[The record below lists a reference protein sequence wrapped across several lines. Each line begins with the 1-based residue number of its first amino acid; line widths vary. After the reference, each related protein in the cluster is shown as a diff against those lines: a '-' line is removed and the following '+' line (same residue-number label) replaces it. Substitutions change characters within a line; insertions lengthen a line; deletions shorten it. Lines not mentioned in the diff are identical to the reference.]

1 MSCASPLDLQTL
13 ADYWA
18 GELDAAAEE
27 RVEEHLLGCSECSAL
42 LEWLASAVDGVKQL
56 VRGGVPRQVLSPD
69 FVEQLKASGL
79 RAREYAPPAGG
90 EVQCTIAPDDDLLIA
105 HLRADLEAAKQLDI
119 VICGED
125 GTEFMRMPDVPFA
138 PSSGEVIFNE
148 PAPSAKQMPT
158 NVLRVKLVEP
168 GDAGDRLVA
177 EYTFDHSRWDD
188 SPANPNRVSH

>member
-1 MSCASPLDLQTL
+1 MQTL

-18 GELDAAAEE
+18 GELDSAAEE
-27 RVEEHLLGCSECSAL
+27 RVEEHLLGCSECSEQ
-42 LEWLASAVDGVKQL
+42 LEWLPSAVDGVKQL

-105 HLRADLEAAKQLDI
+105 HLRADLEGAKQLD
-119 VICGED
+119 VVLCAPD
-125 GTEFMRMPDVPFA
+125 GTEFVRMPDVPFA
-138 PSSGEVIFNE
+138 PSSGEVIVNE
-148 PAPSAKQMPT
+148 PAPAAKQMPN

-188 SPANPNRVSH
+188 SSANPNRLSH